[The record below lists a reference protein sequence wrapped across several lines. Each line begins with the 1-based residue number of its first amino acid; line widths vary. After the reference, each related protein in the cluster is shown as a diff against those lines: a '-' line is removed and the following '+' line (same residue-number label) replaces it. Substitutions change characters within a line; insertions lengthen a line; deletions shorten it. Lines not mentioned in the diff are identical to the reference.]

1 MAGTQRRQ
9 VSGGSRVTISKR
21 IGMVENGSA
30 LALAVALLAIT
41 GCSMSVQDK
50 TEGKDKSVEITTPVG
65 ELKVRSN
72 EDVAVKDIGLP
83 EYPGARR
90 SQDKDE
96 VGAHISIGTAL
107 FGLKMVAAEF
117 ESDDEPKKVLDFYR
131 PHLEKYGKV
140 TECHG
145 NVDFREKNG
154 VKEIHCKQDAD
165 HSDHT
170 ELVVGSE
177 ERFRVVGVEPRGKG
191 SKIGMAFI
199 TLRGGRE
206 KM

>member
-1 MAGTQRRQ
+1 MTIEKRR
-9 VSGGSRVTISKR
+9 R
-21 IGMVENGSA
+21 IAA
-30 LALAVALLAIT
+30 LTLAVMLSATA
-41 GCSMSVQDK
+41 CSVSVDEK
-50 TEGKDKSVEITTPVG
+50 AEGKDKKVEITTPVG

-72 EDVAVKDIGLP
+72 KDTAVKDMGLP

-96 VGAHISIGTAL
+96 VGAHISIGTAR

-117 ESDDEPKKVLDFYR
+117 ESEDEPKKVLDFYR

-145 NVDFREKNG
+145 NVDFRDKNG
-154 VKEIHCKQDAD
+154 VKEIHCKQDSGHD
-165 HSDHT
+165 GHT
-170 ELVVGSE
+170 ELVVGTE

-206 KM
+206 TM

>member
-1 MAGTQRRQ
+1 MAI
-9 VSGGSRVTISKR
+9 VEKSGWSQLGRAELAC
-21 IGMVENGSA
+21 GLA
-30 LALAVALLAIT
+30 LALMLATT
-41 GCSMSVQDK
+41 GCSMSVDEK
-50 TEGKDKSVEITTPVG
+50 TEGKDKKVEITTPLG
-65 ELKVRSN
+65 ELKVRSSK
-72 EDVAVKDIGLP
+72 DVAVKDIGLP

-107 FGLKMVAAEF
+107 FGVKMVAAEF
-117 ESDDEPKKVLDFYR
+117 ESDDEPKKVLAFYR

-145 NVDFREKNG
+145 NVDFRDKNG
-154 VKEIHCKQDAD
+154 TKEIACEQNKDD
-165 HSDHT
+165 SDRA
-170 ELVVGSE
+170 ELVVGSA

-199 TLRGGRE
+199 TLGGER
-206 KM
+206 KTM